1 MDCYVCRQAAH
12 AHVIR
17 RLRASQG
24 PGGWARVCV
33 PCAIKHDLDGQLL
46 AGPNDGEL
54 ARQWLEH
61 QARKRASH

>member
-1 MDCYVCRQAAH
+1 MNCFVCRQAVQ

-17 RLRASQG
+17 RLRAG
-24 PGGWARVCV
+24 TGTAGWARVCV
-33 PCAIKHDLDGQLL
+33 PCAMKHDLDGQLL
-46 AGPNDGEL
+46 AGPQDGPL